1 MRTNL
6 NIKFNY
12 TKILLVFVFLIPLS
26 PFGVGVPVGFLN
38 SLDVPKMAASV
49 ILIITLIFI
58 FTEKVK
64 IQSISGKYSQIGF
77 YIFLLFSL
85 GTIVIS
91 PVVGL
96 SLKMFI
102 GFLLLYFSGFILAT
116 QGIKKRE
123 HVITTIKVIKWV
135 FLILSVLA
143 IQEYF
148 VGDNL
153 FDPYRGAYL
162 SNEEARFT
170 AGKGR
175 LFRSSR
181 GPFASNLPFG
191 YLMVSLFFIN
201 LIKVK
206 KSFLGSNL
214 YILISSLIGFI
225 AIFFIQS
232 RASYVVLVLM
242 FGVYIA
248 IKWRKHIIKLLLG
261 YLFAILILFL
271 SFQYVKNIPILG
283 EFIIEHV
290 IGVAQGKKVQNYN
303 SNDDRVGANLQELSF
318 LKSSPLIGRGF
329 YFLLGTKAG
338 QIQTNETRYLSSTDT
353 AFYTTIIVD
362 GGIIGSFFFFIFI
375 IVPFW
380 KIKNVIFN
388 RAYIKEDR
396 NIAIL
401 LLCSAGAFFICLLFS
416 YRIESAFLPFFIL
429 GLMDIF
435 NHLAIRQNQSI
446 SFQEP
451 TIS

>member
-1 MRTNL
+1 MSNSL
-6 NIKFNY
+6 NIRFNY
-12 TKILLVFVFLIPLS
+12 TKILLAFVFLIPLA
-26 PFGVGVPVGFLN
+26 PFGVGIPVGFLN
-38 SLDVPKMAASV
+38 SLDIPKMATGT
-49 ILIITLIFI
+49 ILLITFAFI
-58 FTEKVK
+58 LTEKVK
-64 IQSISGKYSQIGF
+64 ISRINGKYSQIGF
-77 YIFLLFSL
+77 YLFLLFSF
-85 GTIVIS
+85 GTMIIS
-91 PVVGL
+91 PTIGL

-102 GFLLLYFSGFILAT
+102 GFILLYYSGFILAT
-116 QGIKKRE
+116 QGIRKRK
-123 HVITTIKVIKWV
+123 HVIACLKIIKWV
-135 FLILSVLA
+135 FLILSILA

-153 FDPYRGAYL
+153 FDAYRGAYL
-162 SNEEARFT
+162 TNEESQFSA
-170 AGKGR
+170 AKGR

-206 KSFLGSNL
+206 NSFLGSNL

-232 RASYVVLVLM
+232 RATYVVLVLM
-242 FGVYIA
+242 LGVYIA
-248 IKWRKHIIKLLLG
+248 IKWRKHIIKLFLG
-261 YLFAILILFL
+261 YLFALLILFL

-290 IGVAQGKKVQNYN
+290 IGVAQGKKVEHYN
-303 SNDDRVGANLQELSF
+303 SNDDRIGANLQELSF

-338 QIQTNETRYLSSTDT
+338 KIHTNETRYLSSTDT
-353 AFYTTIIVD
+353 AFYTTIVVD
-362 GGIIGSFFFFIFI
+362 GGILGSFFFFMFI

-388 RAYIKEDR
+388 KAYIKEDR
-396 NIAIL
+396 DIAIL

-429 GLMDIF
+429 GLMDNF
-435 NHLAIRQNQSI
+435 NRIAIR
-446 SFQEP
+446 
-451 TIS
+451 